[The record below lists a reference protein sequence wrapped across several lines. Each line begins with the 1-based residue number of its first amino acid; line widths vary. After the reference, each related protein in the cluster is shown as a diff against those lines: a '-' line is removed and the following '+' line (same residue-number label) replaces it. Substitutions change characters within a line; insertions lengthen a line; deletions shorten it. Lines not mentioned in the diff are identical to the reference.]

1 MPFVSAQYEDSRE
14 KTILATTDTGRV
26 IRITDAPDNALRAKL
41 EADGVQPDSAPTQ
54 PAAAPSSVTMRQLLL
69 GLMRDGWI
77 TAAEAE
83 AWAERNAL
91 PAAVEGVIAAMPEAD
106 RTAARVTAYTM
117 TEARRADPLLV
128 GAARAAM
135 PEATDAE
142 IAATLEAA
150 FATWSTL

>member
-1 MPFVSAQYEDSRE
+1 MPFISAQYEDGRE
-14 KTILATTDTGRV
+14 KVILATTDTGRV
-26 IRITDAPDNALRAKL
+26 IRISDVPDNALRALL
-41 EADGVQPDSAPTQ
+41 EADGVQPAPAPTM

-83 AWAERNAL
+83 AWASRNAL
-91 PAAVEGVIAAMPEAD
+91 PAAVEGVIAAMPDALA
-106 RTAARVTAYTM
+106 TAARVTAYTM
-117 TEARRADPLLV
+117 TEARRDDPLLV

-142 IAATLEAA
+142 IAATVKAA